1 MQMKPSTQNYA
12 PNTGR
17 SDVPILKRGW
27 MPMGSIHRFGLFRNL
42 AVDRCRSVFLAMRC
56 CKIDEIRSSSL
67 ARFSACLTLLFVS
80 VLSLTPMMNA
90 QSVAGRL
97 VGTVTDPTGA
107 MLPGAVVTV
116 TNRGTGN
123 HVSAKAGASGEYAVF
138 PIEPGDY
145 DISVQ
150 KEGFRTSLVRDVAV
164 DVNAAITRDFHL
176 ALGSASAEVSISGAE
191 APPLQQNIS
200 VETIITENQ
209 LTTLPLNG
217 RDFNQ
222 LVLLAP
228 GATDNTVATGLNLAF
243 GSYALSG
250 NQAFANEYLVDGVT
264 NDNPFQGSS
273 AAPLSVDAIQQFK
286 VVSGVPTAE
295 YGHGATAISA
305 ITKSGTNAL
314 HGRLIE
320 YYRGDQLLAE
330 NPFDNLSADETFL
343 RNQFG
348 GSLGGPVVLPHYDG
362 RTYKT
367 FFFVDYEGTRQSD
380 TATRVDTVPQP
391 AFWSGDFSTLLA
403 RGIQLRDPFTTG
415 RPNITGNRLDLYKN
429 GALIDPKA
437 QALRAFFPDPNQMGN
452 ASNSIQFPSET
463 VTADQFTARVD
474 QNLPKHELLSVRY
487 IFSNT
492 GGFQPNFLGHGGVGL
507 TEPMDSRNGSVTW
520 TVPIGGN
527 QVNELRFAGM
537 NYSDIASYTAGNA
550 PTVTSLGLQGFELG
564 DNSIPLFPKVTFS
577 GTDAFTT
584 IKYGP
589 TNGYGEAALSMVA
602 NIWTLADTYTI
613 SAGKHT
619 FKIGFEGRR
628 DYYNVLQ
635 QSSARGSMTFT
646 GSATSATSSGY
657 SLANLLMGLPSST
670 QQVAIKPKALL
681 IQNEYAGFAEDDW
694 RLASHLTVELGLR
707 YELSPSPTEQHDRLA
722 IFDPD
727 LAGGGF
733 VVACKN
739 KQLPTS
745 QFLPSVVAKL
755 TNSSGAFPFPVVC
768 GSSVGYN
775 AENLVS
781 TGAKNFGPRL
791 GLVWD
796 PTGSGLYSIHAG
808 YGIVYSRY
816 PIQYFL
822 QTALVNPPF
831 AGTFPFSQKITSG
844 AAALTL
850 DAPYGGSGSAT
861 VTPLGIAR
869 NFSLPDNQQWNLALE
884 RSIHT
889 TNVVS
894 LRYVGNKGTHL
905 FRSFDANQPFVNPN
919 TGVVTEPLS
928 ANFGTTSALVRHSD
942 GNSTY
947 NAMTIEFRR
956 RAARG
961 LNLQAN
967 WTWAKA
973 IDDLDL
979 NPQAAGLDAVSPGAD
994 RGNSAYA
1001 RRHQINVNSTYQI
1014 PFGRG
1019 LKFGSQLS
1027 TWEDSLLGGWLVS
1040 GIWHWNTGLFLTPT
1054 ATSEGGLSNTRPDV
1068 VPGVNPNLPRG
1079 QRTREHWFN
1088 AAAFVAAPLLDPTTD
1103 LPRFGNAS
1111 RNTVIGPG
1119 LDTVDF
1125 ALRKAFRL
1133 RNAQRVSVEMNLFNA
1148 LNHPNWGT
1156 PDMNISDS
1164 TVASITAISKPM
1176 RETQFA
1182 VRYDF

>member
-1 MQMKPSTQNYA
+1 MQMKSGVQNQASDRRPSDA
-12 PNTGR
+12 PGAMR
-17 SDVPILKRGW
+17 FYHRLEKLSFP
-27 MPMGSIHRFGLFRNL
+27 GSIVCIALF
-42 AVDRCRSVFLAMRC
+42 
-56 CKIDEIRSSSL
+56 
-67 ARFSACLTLLFVS
+67 LLFGFN
-80 VLSLTPMMNA
+80 TAMTA

-97 VGTVTDPTGA
+97 SGTVTDPSGA
-107 MLPGAVVTV
+107 VLPGAVVTV

-123 HVSAKAGASGEYAVF
+123 YIRAKAGASGEYVVY
-138 PIEPGDY
+138 PIEPGNY
-145 DISVQ
+145 DIAVQ
-150 KEGFRTSLVRDVAV
+150 KEGFQTSVVRDVAV
-164 DVNAAITRDFHL
+164 DVNAVIARDFRL
-176 ALGSASAEVSISGAE
+176 ALGSASAEVSVSAAE

-200 VETIITENQ
+200 VETTITENQ

-286 VVSGVPTAE
+286 IVSGVPTAE

-320 YYRGDQLLAE
+320 YYRGDLLLAQ

-348 GSLGGPVVLPHYDG
+348 GSLGGPVLLPHYDG
-362 RTYKT
+362 RAHKT
-367 FFFVDYEGTRQSD
+367 FFFFDYEGTRQSD

-391 AFWSGDFSTLLA
+391 AFWNGDFSSLLA
-403 RGIQLRDPFTTG
+403 RKIQLKDPFTTG
-415 RPNITGNRLDLYKN
+415 RPNIPGNRLDLYK
-429 GALIDPKA
+429 GGSLIDPKA
-437 QALRAFFPDPNQMGN
+437 QALKAFFPDPNQNGTS
-452 ASNSIQFPSET
+452 SNSIQFPSET
-463 VTADQFTARVD
+463 VTADQFTVRLD
-474 QNLPKHELLSVRY
+474 QNLPQHQLLSMRY

-492 GGFQPNFLGHGGVGL
+492 GGFQPNYLGYAGVGM
-507 TEPMDSRNGSVTW
+507 TEPKDSRNGALTW
-520 TVPIGGN
+520 TAPIGSN

-537 NYSDIASYTAGNA
+537 NYSDIASYTPGNA
-550 PTVTSLGLQGFELG
+550 PTVTSLGLQGFETG
-564 DNSIPLFPKVTFS
+564 TNSIPLFPKVTFS

-584 IKYGP
+584 VKYGP

-602 NIWTLADTYTI
+602 NIWTLADTYTV
-613 SAGKHT
+613 SKGSHT
-619 FKIGFEGRR
+619 FKAGFEGRR

-635 QSSARGSMTFT
+635 QSTARGAMTFT
-646 GSATSATSSGY
+646 GSSSSTTSSGY

-670 QQVAIKPKALL
+670 QQVAIKPKGLL
-681 IQNEYAGFAEDDW
+681 IQNEYAGFGEDNW
-694 RLASHLTVELGLR
+694 RITSHLTLDLGLR
-707 YELSPSPTEQHDRLA
+707 YEFSPSPTEQHDRLS

-727 LAGGGF
+727 LPGGGGF
-733 VVACKN
+733 VVACKSG
-739 KQLPTS
+739 QLPTKE
-745 QFLPSVVAKL
+745 FLPSVVSKL
-755 TNSSGAFPFPVVC
+755 TNKSGAFIFPLVC
-768 GSSVGYN
+768 GSSVGYS
-775 AENLVS
+775 AENLVN
-781 TGAKNFGPRL
+781 TGDKNFGPRV

-796 PTGSGLYSIHAG
+796 PTGDGLYSVHAG

-844 AAALTL
+844 KAALTF
-850 DAPYGGSGSAT
+850 DSPYGSSGSVT
-861 VTPLGIAR
+861 VTPLGIER
-869 NFSLPDNQQWNLALE
+869 NFALPDNQQWNLAVE

-894 LRYVGNKGTHL
+894 IRYVGNKGTHL
-905 FRSFDANQPFVNPN
+905 FRSFDANQPRVDPS
-919 TGVVTEPLS
+919 TGVVTQSLS
-928 ANFGTTSALVRHSD
+928 ANFGTTSTLVRHSD

-947 NAMTIEFRR
+947 DAMTLEYRR

-979 NPQAAGLDAVSPGAD
+979 NPQAAGLNAVSPGKD

-1001 RRHQINVNSTYQI
+1001 RRHQVNVNGTYQI

-1019 LKFGSQLS
+1019 LKFGSHLS
-1027 TWEDSLLGGWLVS
+1027 TWADSLAGGWLVS

-1054 ATSEGGLSNTRPDV
+1054 TTSEGGLSNNRPDV
-1068 VPGVNPNLPRG
+1068 VPGVSPNLPRS
-1079 QRTREHWFN
+1079 QRTRDHWFN
-1088 AAAFVAAPLLDPTTD
+1088 AAAFVPAPLLDPTTD

-1119 LDTVDF
+1119 LDTVDLV
-1125 ALRKAFRL
+1125 LRKSFKL
-1133 RNAQRVSVEMNLFNA
+1133 HEAQRIAVEMNLFNA
-1148 LNHPNWGT
+1148 LNHANWGT

-1164 TVASITAISKPM
+1164 TAASITAISKPM
-1176 RETQFA
+1176 RQSQFA
-1182 VRYDF
+1182 VRFDF